1 MRSIKV
7 IIIVFFGLISCSKEN
22 NEQLP
27 MSSDKE
33 IINLILE
40 YNSVDY
46 QTDVQGTS
54 IQLKDKLPFGVKK
67 VIIKAIDLSDKASS
81 SVDIGEEIDIST
93 GNYQIVITAENQTTK
108 TYNVIVEFKEEQFT
122 VIEYEQVSVSKTYS
136 KPVYVHYMPWFE
148 TPEFAEFGNSNFNNW
163 GFHWTMKNKNPEN
176 FVEENKREIA
186 THYYPII
193 GPYDNGE
200 PDYCEYAAVLM
211 KLSGIDG
218 VIFDYPGHNYY
229 SDNRLIH
236 DHTIA
241 MIPWLERVGLKFAI
255 CYEDVVLNGLS
266 DFTGTSIIELA
277 KEHFSYMDNNFFNK
291 NFYFKIPNTNK
302 PVVLNFGP
310 QAIKNDSGWLDVFS
324 VTDMGVNFFPL
335 AYHPQYYNLKT
346 SVSGVYAWVGEV
358 QNNDLYNYSQQFDFT
373 GGGAMFEFREFYE
386 EGGWG
391 ATGQSDIP
399 NRNGDLFKE
408 TLERAKTENVDF
420 IQLITWNDWG
430 EGTAI
435 EPSLDYEFHQLT
447 IVQEFVGIQP
457 NPSDLELAVRLYQ
470 KRKEHKGKELENK
483 KLDQVFYYLIS
494 LQLDKARNLL
504 NEL

>member
-1 MRSIKV
+1 MRNIK
-7 IIIVFFGLISCSKEN
+7 IIIIIFFGLISCSEGDN
-22 NEQLP
+22 QQIRML
-27 MSSDKE
+27 SDKE

-40 YNSVDY
+40 YNSVKY
-46 QTDVQGTS
+46 QTEIQERS
-54 IQLKDKLPFGVKK
+54 IELKDKLPFGVKK
-67 VIIKAIDLSDKASS
+67 VRVKSMELSDKATSYLS
-81 SVDIGEEIDIST
+81 IGDEIDIST
-93 GNYQIVITAENQTTK
+93 GNYEIVIMAEDQTTK
-108 TYNVIVEFKEEQFT
+108 TYNLIVEFEEEQFT
-122 VIEYEQVSVSKTYS
+122 LIEYEPVSVSKTYS

-163 GFHWTMKNKNPEN
+163 GIHWTMANKNPEN
-176 FVEENKREIA
+176 FLSENKREIA
-186 THYYPII
+186 THYYPLI

-200 PDYCEYAAVLM
+200 PDYCEYAAVLI

-241 MIPWLERVGLKFAI
+241 MIPWLEKVGLKFAVS
-255 CYEDVVLNGLS
+255 YEDVVLNGLS

-277 KEHFSYMDNNFFNK
+277 KEHFIYMDNNFFNK
-291 NFYFKIPNTNK
+291 DFYFKISNTLK

-310 QAIKNDSGWLDVFS
+310 QVIKNDDEWLDVFS
-324 VTDMGVNFFPL
+324 ETDMGVNFFPL
-335 AYHPQYYNLKT
+335 AYHPKYYNLTT
-346 SVSGVYAWVGEV
+346 SASGVFAWVGEV
-358 QNNDLYNYSQQFDFT
+358 QNNDLYNYSEQFDFT

-391 ATGQSDIP
+391 TTGQSDIS
-399 NRNGDLFKE
+399 NKNGDLFKE
-408 TLERAKTENVDF
+408 TLERAKVSNVDF

-435 EPSLDYEFHQLT
+435 EPSLDYGFHQLT
-447 IVQEFVGIQP
+447 IIQEFVGMQP
-457 NPSDLELAVRLYQ
+457 NPSDLELAVKLYQ
-470 KRKEHKGKELENK
+470 KRKKFKGKELENR